1 MNRGIV
7 IRMLRQQLDA
17 LAPHAA
23 WTFAIRI
30 AAVVVEFACLLV
42 LARVFRAQAYGTYA
56 LVMSCI
62 AIAAVPATV
71 GFDRLLVRELAAG
84 RASNDW
90 GRIKGLLRR
99 SMQVVLVASLVV
111 LAVLLAGTL
120 MDVGPRHAD
129 AARALRLAVV
139 LVPILALARIRQ
151 ATLQGFGHLVAGQ
164 LPEVIVQPAIL
175 IALAGVTA
183 ASLQLPRTAEFALT
197 LQIIAAAAALAL
209 GAALQWRYLPSPPRE
224 VAPAYMTR
232 HWLTAGATFMWLVC
246 MSAILTNADTI
257 LVGTLMSPADAG
269 VYRAASQLAM
279 FVGLPLTAVSV
290 AMAPGMAA
298 MHATGRI
305 AELQTQSRIAARM
318 IFLGAA
324 GIASVIAIIGHLV
337 LQAFGREFGQ
347 GFPAALVLSV
357 AYLVHSAMA
366 TSGYQLLM
374 SGHERLVAF
383 VFSAGALINL
393 ASLFV
398 LVPFFGLIGAALAS
412 GLSLCLVSIAC
423 AFLARRLTG
432 LNATLF
438 STHD

>member
-1 MNRGIV
+1 MNRSTV
-7 IRMLRQQLDA
+7 IRILRRQLDA
-17 LAPHAA
+17 LPPQTA
-23 WTFAIRI
+23 WTFAIRV
-30 AAVVVEFACLLV
+30 AAVAIEFACLLV
-42 LARVFRAQAYGTYA
+42 LARVFRAHAYGTYA

-71 GFDRLLVRELAAG
+71 GFDRLLVRELAAY

-90 GRIKGLLRR
+90 GRLKGLLRR
-99 SMQVVLVASLVV
+99 GMQVVLVASLVV
-111 LAVLLAGTL
+111 LAALLAGTL
-120 MDVGPRHAD
+120 IDVGPKHAD
-129 AARALRLAVV
+129 AARALQLAVV

-197 LQIIAAAAALAL
+197 LQVIAAASALAL
-209 GAALQWRYLPSPPRE
+209 GAALQWRYLPLQPRE
-224 VAPAYMTR
+224 VAPVYDTR

-257 LVGTLMSPADAG
+257 LVGALMSPADAG

-279 FVGLPLTAVSV
+279 FVGLPLTAISV

-298 MHATGRI
+298 MHATGRVD
-305 AELQTQSRIAARM
+305 ELQTQSRTAARL

-324 GIASVIAIIGHLV
+324 GIAGVIAIIGHMV

-347 GFPAALVLSV
+347 GFSSALVLSV

-374 SGHERLVAF
+374 SGHERLVAV

-393 ASLFV
+393 VSLFV
-398 LVPFFGLIGAALAS
+398 LVPLFGLIGAALAS
-412 GLSLCLVSIAC
+412 GISLCLVSIAC
-423 AFLARRLTG
+423 ALLARRLTG

-438 STHD
+438 SATR